1 MNWLDAVLLFIL
13 ALSVIHGFRKGLSR
27 QVIGLV
33 SVVLAIVIGLWTYG
47 IAGHWLEPLIKSHRG
62 ANFAGFALVF
72 LGIIVA
78 GALVGYVVHKFLKF
92 TGLSF
97 FDRVLGAGFG
107 VVRGAL
113 ISVAL
118 VLGIMA
124 FSAEGKPPASV
135 VDSRVAPY
143 AVHAARVFAA
153 MAPHEM
159 REGFHR
165 TYAQVKSA
173 WSGGLEKSLEKRL
186 REAPKT
192 EKEKNEKRI

>member
-1 MNWLDAVLLFIL
+1 MNWLDAVLLFIIVL
-13 ALSVIHGFRKGLSR
+13 AVIHGFRKGLSR
-27 QVIGLV
+27 QLIGGV
-33 SVVLAIVIGLWTYG
+33 SIVIAILLGLWTYG
-47 IAGHWLEPLIKSHRG
+47 LAGHWLERYVHSHRA

-72 LGIIVA
+72 IGVMIA
-78 GALVGYVVHKFLKF
+78 GGLVGYVVHKFLKF

-107 VVRGAL
+107 AVRGTL

-124 FSAEGKPPASV
+124 FSAEGKPPESV

-153 MAPHEM
+153 LAPHEM

-165 TYAQVKSA
+165 TYTQVKSA
-173 WSGGLEKSLEKRL
+173 WSSGIEKNLEKKFKELPR
-186 REAPKT
+186 T

>member
-1 MNWLDAVLLFIL
+1 MNWLDAVLLFII

-27 QVIGLV
+27 QIIGLV
-33 SVVLAIVIGLWTYG
+33 SVVIAILIGLWTYG
-47 IAGHWLEPLIKSHRG
+47 LAGHWLEPHVGSRRA

-72 LGIIVA
+72 IAVMIA
-78 GALVGYVVHKFLKF
+78 GALVGYVVHKFIKF

-97 FDRVLGAGFG
+97 FDRVFGAVFG
-107 VVRGAL
+107 VVRGTL
-113 ISVAL
+113 ISVAII
-118 VLGIMA
+118 LGIMA

-165 TYAQVKSA
+165 TYTQVKSA
-173 WSGGLEKSLEKRL
+173 WSGGLEKSLEKKL
-186 REAPKT
+186 RELPKT

>member
-1 MNWLDAVLLFIL
+1 MNWLDAVLLFIIAL
-13 ALSVIHGFRKGLSR
+13 AVIHGFRKGLSR

-33 SVVLAIVIGLWTYG
+33 SVVVAIVLGLWTYG
-47 IAGHWLEPLIKSHRG
+47 IAGHWLEPYVSSPRAAK
-62 ANFAGFALVF
+62 FAGFALVF
-72 LGIIVA
+72 IGVMIAGGI
-78 GALVGYVVHKFLKF
+78 VGYVVHKFLKF

-97 FDRVLGAGFG
+97 FDRLLGAAFG
-107 VVRGAL
+107 VVRGTLIAVAL
-113 ISVAL
+113 I
-118 VLGIMA
+118 LGIMA

-165 TYAQVKSA
+165 TYDQVKSA
-173 WSGGLEKSLEKRL
+173 WSGGLEKSLEKKL
-186 REAPKT
+186 RELPKS